1 MDSCPDQLAQRPL
14 RKKDITNRSLDP
26 NLVFVRR
33 REAVAGHRRGGR
45 LHGHRRTGGALS
57 RRGFE

>member
-26 NLVFVRR
+26 CFPSSPNLVFVRR
-33 REAVAGHRRGGR
+33 REAVAGHRRGG
-45 LHGHRRTGGALS
+45 ALS
-57 RRGFE
+57 RKGFE